1 MLYAMNSF
9 SEQIMKI
16 DKFLYAGFFSL
27 LSFVFS
33 GCLLGPDYERPE
45 TDLPETFLPGTLQGG
60 DTNAQLNAEWW
71 HGFNDEILL
80 QLIDIGSTNNLS
92 VKQAVQRVRQSR
104 ASLAES
110 KAAYWP
116 ELGFSLNATKGKNW
130 NPDSTTERVGTGF
143 DASWEIDVFGS
154 IRRSVEAS
162 KAELAAAELS
172 LDDAR
177 ISLDAEIAAEYV
189 NLRLLQCQYAI
200 ELENLAVQTNFFNI
214 ADAKFKAGVADERDR
229 ISSEAQWRS
238 LEASL
243 PRSKASISAAIR
255 RLEILLGK
263 NPGALDSL
271 LSPSA
276 PVPVAPALPSAVPSD
291 LLRRRPDVR
300 QSEAR
305 YAAALARIGVAKAAK
320 YPRFSIGAGISLT
333 SQSFSN
339 WGDAMKSMSLGPG
352 LSWTPVDFGK
362 REARVEQSVAA
373 AEEASLAYRAS
384 VLSAVHEVENDWT
397 SLEEELSRRD
407 PLEKSAKLQAR
418 SLELSETLYKQELG
432 DYSNVLSA
440 QQALLNAKRSLEEH
454 KANCALD
461 TISLFKA
468 LGGGLFFNEQ
478 LEMSN

>member
-1 MLYAMNSF
+1 
-9 SEQIMKI
+9 MKTSKMI
-16 DKFLYAGFFSL
+16 YGASVCFITMGITMMFAG
-27 LSFVFS
+27 
-33 GCLLGPDYERPE
+33 CMLGPDYERPD
-45 TDLPETFLPGTLQGG
+45 TDLPETFLPGTFRGS

-71 HGFNDEILL
+71 RGFNDEILL
-80 QLIDIGSTNNLS
+80 ELMEIGATNNFS
-92 VKQAVQRVRQSR
+92 VRQTVQRVRQSR

-110 KAAYWP
+110 KSAYWP
-116 ELGFSLNATKGKNW
+116 ELGFSINASRGKNW
-130 NPDSTTERVGTGF
+130 NPDSTTKRVGTGF

-154 IRRSVEAS
+154 VRRSVEAA

-177 ISLDAEIAAEYV
+177 ISLDAEIAAEYI
-189 NLRLLQCQYAI
+189 NLRLLQNQYGI
-200 ELENLAVQTNFFNI
+200 ELENLAIQTNFYNI

-243 PRSKASISAAIR
+243 PKSRAAITSAIR
-255 RLEILLGK
+255 RIEILLGK
-263 NPGALDSL
+263 NPGTLDAL
-271 LSPSA
+271 LSKPAS
-276 PVPVAPALPSAVPSD
+276 VPVAPALPPAVPSD

-300 QSEAR
+300 QSEAKF
-305 YAAALARIGVAKAAK
+305 AAALARIGVAKASK

-333 SQSFSN
+333 SESFGN
-339 WGDAMKSMSLGPG
+339 WGEAMKSMSVGPG
-352 LSWTPVDFGK
+352 MSWTPVDFGK
-362 REARVEQSVAA
+362 RDAKVEQSTAA
-373 AEEASLAYRAS
+373 AEEASLAYRAC
-384 VLSAVHEVENDWT
+384 VLSAVHEIENDWT
-397 SLEEELSRRD
+397 SLEEELSRRE

-440 QQALLNAKRSLEEH
+440 QQSLLNARRSLEEH

-468 LGGGLFFNEQ
+468 LGGGLFAVE
-478 LEMSN
+478 